1 MAANAFLARQTIV
14 DAGHRLLGY
23 ELLFRHAENADNAL
37 IGSELQAGIQVI
49 ANTLFDMGTHWLL
62 EGKLAFI
69 NMGAETLLSAT
80 TTLLPPDK
88 IVIELTGKVGPTPEI
103 VERLRELAALGYRF
117 SMDNLEEGSERE
129 ALLPY
134 VTYAKISTQGKQ
146 DDSLSAFV
154 QRLRYSH
161 SVKLIAERVE
171 DQATFRQCQAM
182 GFDYFQGYYFARPEN
197 LSARV
202 INPSQAVVLQL
213 LDKVRGNAEPGDI
226 ELLFKKDVALTFKLL
241 RYINSAGFG
250 LSCEVQSIRHA
261 ISILG
266 MQPLYRWLTL
276 LLATASSGQGTPALV
291 RTAITRGRLCELLGG
306 HIVSKT
312 DRDNLFITG
321 VFSMLD
327 ALLETPM
334 DSILERLVIAE
345 SIADALRDRSGLYGP
360 VLALAEA
367 CESQDGDNIEM
378 MAYALMLTPEQVNQ
392 AHLEA
397 IAWVEQLGLD

>member
-1 MAANAFLARQTIV
+1 MAANAFLARQPIV
-14 DAGHRLLGY
+14 DAGHQLLGY
-23 ELLFRHAENADNAL
+23 ELLFRHAENAENAL
-37 IGSELQAGIQVI
+37 IGSELEAGIQVI

-69 NMGAETLLSAT
+69 NMGAETLMSPT
-80 TTLLPPDK
+80 TTLLPPEK
-88 IVIELTGKVGPTPEI
+88 IVIELTDQVQPDPEI
-103 VERLRELAALGYRF
+103 IERLNELSGLGYRF
-117 SMDNLEEGSERE
+117 SMDCVDSGSTRE
-129 ALLPY
+129 ALLPF
-134 VTYAKISTQGKQ
+134 VTYAKIDTLDKSSE
-146 DDSLSAFV
+146 SLSDFV
-154 QRLRYSH
+154 QRLRRNH
-161 SVKLIAERVE
+161 AAKLIAERVE
-171 DQATFRQCQAM
+171 DQATFRQCQAI

-197 LSARV
+197 LTARI

-213 LDKVRGNAEPGDI
+213 LERVRGDADPGEI

-276 LLATASSGQGTPALV
+276 LLATASSGQATPALV

-306 HIVSKT
+306 QIMSKA

-334 DSILERLVIAE
+334 DSILERLVIPE
-345 SIADALRDRSGLYGP
+345 NIADALRDRSGLYGP
-360 VLALAEA
+360 VLALTEA
-367 CESQDGDNIEM
+367 CESQADERIEM

-392 AHLEA
+392 AHLQA

>member
-23 ELLFRHAENADNAL
+23 ELLFRHAESADNAL

-88 IVIELTGKVGPTPEI
+88 IVIELTGKVGPTQEI

-134 VTYAKISTQGKQ
+134 VTYAKISAQGKP

-306 HIVSKT
+306 HIVSKA

-334 DSILERLVIAE
+334 DSILDRLVIAE

-367 CESQDGDNIEM
+367 CESHVDDIEM